1 MSDTYRV
8 RVTREGNSWLADA
21 LDLPGAHTWARSLA
35 RLDENIREAIALVEA
50 LPEGAEADL
59 DIDYLYQ
66 IGDHELD
73 DQATAARAERV
84 RIEALR
90 RELARST
97 EQLAQELVRRRG
109 FSVSDAATLTGVS
122 KQRISQLTSASGTLK
137 AAARAGRTAAKATPP
152 ARTGVVDRDDPAQT
166 KATPKPRKLQD
177 A

>member
-1 MSDTYRV
+1 M
-8 RVTREGNSWLADA
+8 A
-21 LDLPGAHTWARSLA
+21 A
-35 RLDENIREAIALVEA
+35 RLREAIALVED
-50 LPEGAEADL
+50 LPDGAEADL

-73 DQATAARAERV
+73 NQATAARAERV

-122 KQRISQLTSASGTLK
+122 KQRISQLTSARRTVK
-137 AAARAGRTAAKATPP
+137 AAARAGRTAAKATTP
-152 ARTGVVDRDDPAQT
+152 ARTGVANPDDPAQT